1 MSALVLLLS
10 LFLFTGAV
18 LMAAAAVWRAYRA
31 FDVESRWTEAPAR
44 IEKCSLN
51 EYHPFARDGG
61 GTTVSLHCRLGFAFG
76 ARQAEYDL
84 RTRSDRSL
92 QTRADIRNWIV
103 NNPPGTTLAVRVNPS
118 DPNDLVVETELPVR
132 QFGTPREAWLTAL
145 AFGGAGALLF
155 MAGRKLARSG
165 R

>member
-1 MSALVLLLS
+1 MSIILLQEMAEVQ
-10 LFLFTGAV
+10 LFRFTAGWDLRSA
-18 LMAAAAVWRAYRA
+18 RARLNTT
-31 FDVESRWTEAPAR
+31 SAPAATALSR
-44 IEKCSLN
+44 
-51 EYHPFARDGG
+51 
-61 GTTVSLHCRLGFAFG
+61 
-76 ARQAEYDL
+76 
-84 RTRSDRSL
+84 
-92 QTRADIRNWIV
+92 RADIRNWIV